1 MLRQTFLHLP
11 GVGPETEI
19 RLWRMGVATW
29 LDFQAC
35 SRLPARVARRRAVLS
50 THLDRSIARLDR
62 NDAAFFNRV
71 LPARERW
78 RLYGDFR
85 HNAAFIDIET
95 SGLSPAY
102 SYITMVGVLDS
113 GGYRAYVRD
122 ENLEDLRS
130 AMEQYDLIVTYNGAV
145 FDVPWIEEHFGK
157 ILSRTA
163 HVDLRFP
170 LRRLGFLGGLKA
182 IEYQAGLSRA
192 RELSG
197 IQGADAVALWHRWR
211 QGDRDARE
219 TLIRYN
225 EADVVSLP
233 VLADIAYGRL
243 TAQLPIVTAPLEP
256 WTKLDEVP

>member
-11 GVGPETEI
+11 GVGPDTEN

-29 LDFQAC
+29 RDFQAC
-35 SRLPARVARRRAVLS
+35 SRLPARVARRRAALS
-50 THLDRSIARLDR
+50 AHLDRSIARLNL
-62 NDAAFFNRV
+62 NDAAFFDRA

-85 HNAAFIDIET
+85 HNAAFVDIET
-95 SGLSPAY
+95 SGLSLAY
-102 SYITMVGVLDS
+102 SYITMVGVLGS

-122 ENLEDLRS
+122 ENLEELRG
-130 AMEQYDLIVTYNGAV
+130 AIEQYDLIVTYNGSA
-145 FDVPWIEEHFGK
+145 FDVPWIEAHFGK
-157 ILSRTA
+157 ILGRTA

-182 IEYQAGLSRA
+182 IEYQTGLSRA

-225 EADVVSLP
+225 EADVASLP
-233 VLADIAYGRL
+233 ALADIAYSRL
-243 TAQLPIVTAPLEP
+243 ASRLPLVTAPLEP
-256 WTKLDEVP
+256 WTELDEVR